1 MSTAEAHYT
10 SVESG
15 PTGIPGFQ
23 FVRVSPGLRPAL
35 LRRIERLLAYEPP
48 PAMPVRP
55 EPGELADF
63 PVSLSHT
70 RLTADTTVLSRTVYV
85 GRDHSGRY
93 GNYYAHALV
102 LSGPLPPR
110 PLPVDAWASSSW
122 QTGPDGDDGHDT
134 APSASGPHGFPRT
147 DGAPPPDRLTAF
159 ARRHRDRVAAV
170 LTDIR
175 HALEEDGDSRV
186 VLVGSSAEA
195 AHWIALACHSLPAD
209 LAEQLTFTTYTR
221 RPDLSPH
228 HVIGVTEDCDLSFAD
243 AGARERYRVHRAG
256 AAAGSGTAPLT
267 WAVAAA
273 ALWDA
278 GEGESV
284 RAAVAAVGSERSPAE
299 RVRALGGALACAAL
313 AGGIELPATAV
324 PDAASWCRDRVDEHP
339 RAWWE
344 ALISALTARG
354 PLRPEA
360 AQGLA
365 TALEER
371 FDPDTTA
378 PLLAAALDAL
388 PALLVDEPDDPALR
402 EVLRWARVRL
412 AAARDDRVLR
422 AARSGLRKALT
433 REGAPVHVR
442 LELLRLTD
450 TLVQP
455 RLQEEHAAR
464 LLVPALLDDTDPRS
478 AAGTATGTRADD
490 GHAGVA
496 AIGALLAEPGQA
508 ASRSAVLRAL
518 DTRAR
523 EDPVPV
529 LRLAAHP
536 DAARLLDPPPPD
548 LRALRAV
555 QRLVAARRDAAAHGR
570 PAGDAASAHDDTAE
584 LALVADALAPGGE
597 PDGASVRLA
606 LRMVWAGCGP
616 DTGRAA
622 RLLRAYPCPEVAEA
636 ASALVVGAQRPHRRV
651 TALADLLMDHY
662 LDVFPSWHRPVVEL
676 VALTG
681 RLRRVDRGAGT
692 DRVVRRHMELLLSH
706 AGRGPLGEDAARAVV
721 DRVLDPDGFAA
732 DDRTFALE
740 FAEFAARATPELA
753 EAYTRRARAALPSVL
768 HGDHRMCA
776 AHAWLWWAR
785 GGSPAWEAARG
796 ALLDQVL
803 APALRTLRPA
813 LRREACALIG
823 AVDPDTAEQV
833 RSWMEPGTPGRGRP
847 LGIGTVLRRVSPVSA
862 RARTDRSAHPAH
874 PARPAHLAPP
884 APGGPGR

>member
-1 MSTAEAHYT
+1 
-10 SVESG
+10 
-15 PTGIPGFQ
+15 
-23 FVRVSPGLRPAL
+23 
-35 LRRIERLLAYEPP
+35 
-48 PAMPVRP
+48 
-55 EPGELADF
+55 
-63 PVSLSHT
+63 
-70 RLTADTTVLSRTVYV
+70 
-85 GRDHSGRY
+85 
-93 GNYYAHALV
+93 
-102 LSGPLPPR
+102 
-110 PLPVDAWASSSW
+110 
-122 QTGPDGDDGHDT
+122 
-134 APSASGPHGFPRT
+134 
-147 DGAPPPDRLTAF
+147 
-159 ARRHRDRVAAV
+159 
-170 LTDIR
+170 
-175 HALEEDGDSRV
+175 
-186 VLVGSSAEA
+186 
-195 AHWIALACHSLPAD
+195 
-209 LAEQLTFTTYTR
+209 
-221 RPDLSPH
+221 
-228 HVIGVTEDCDLSFAD
+228 
-243 AGARERYRVHRAG
+243 
-256 AAAGSGTAPLT
+256 
-267 WAVAAA
+267 
-273 ALWDA
+273 
-278 GEGESV
+278 
-284 RAAVAAVGSERSPAE
+284 
-299 RVRALGGALACAAL
+299 VRALGGALACAAL
-313 AGGIELPATAV
+313 AGGIELPATVV

-344 ALISALTARG
+344 ALLGALTARG

-360 AQGLA
+360 AHGLA
-365 TALEER
+365 TALEDR
-371 FDPDTTA
+371 FDPGTTA

-412 AAARDDRVLR
+412 ATARDDRVLR
-422 AARSGLRKALT
+422 TARSALRKALT

-455 RLQEEHAAR
+455 HLQEEHAAR

-478 AAGTATGTRADD
+478 AAGTATGARADD
-490 GHAGVA
+490 GRAGVA

-536 DAARLLDPPPPD
+536 DAARLLDPPPPG

-555 QRLVAARRDAAAHGR
+555 QRLVAARRDATADGR
-570 PAGDAASAHDDTAE
+570 PAEDAASANDDTAE

-606 LRMVWAGCGP
+606 LRMVWAGCEPG
-616 DTGRAA
+616 TGRAA

-662 LDVFPSWHRPVVEL
+662 LDVFPPRHRPVVEL

-753 EAYTRRARAALPSVL
+753 EAYIRRARAVLPPVL

-833 RSWMEPGTPGRGRP
+833 RSWMEPGAPGRGRP

-862 RARTDRSAHPAH
+862 RARADRSAHPAH
-874 PARPAHLAPP
+874 PTRSARLAPP
-884 APGGPGR
+884 ARGGPGR